1 MRDFG
6 GVVERTPARVVRPGS
21 AEEVAAAVRE
31 AAAAGLV
38 IVPRGA
44 GHSTYGQSLTGGV
57 CLDMRGLAGV
67 REVGPDRAVVGAGTT
82 WREVLDATLP
92 LGLAPPVLTDFLD
105 VTVGGTL
112 SSGGVGG
119 ASHMH
124 GTQAA
129 NVLALDVVV
138 DGRPVSC
145 SPAVRPEVFDAVRA
159 GLGAHGV
166 ITAATLR
173 LVPAPDRVLSC
184 TIPCRD
190 AADLLRVQREVRAD
204 HLSGQAKPSAE
215 GWRYEAKAVLHLG
228 TTPPH
233 TATIQPP
240 GTATQTT
247 PTQADAPHED
257 AVQAPGA
264 TPPPM
269 GTVQPSETAFQ
280 TAPAPADA
288 SHVGASQAPGAAQPH
303 TGTVLPPGAAAQTAT
318 APADGSHVGA
328 GLASGAAPP
337 HTGAVRGLG
346 GGARAVGVQA
356 GAASWVGGVSH
367 AGEVPPGTSEVEE
380 LSFLDFADRLRP
392 DVAEL
397 TVLGEWA
404 RPHPWGMVFLPG
416 ARAAEVIEETLASM
430 TAADLGLSGV
440 VLVKALRIGDV
451 PMLAAPA
458 DPVLFSLLRTASPG
472 CAAVAEMLAGNRAL
486 LARAEAVGG
495 TRYAVDSVP
504 DRWLDGA
511 ASQGQG

>member
-31 AAAAGLV
+31 AAATGLE

-92 LGLAPPVLTDFLD
+92 HGLTPPVLTDFLD

-119 ASHMH
+119 ASHLH

-145 SPAVRPEVFDAVRA
+145 SPTVRPEVFEAVRA

-166 ITAATLR
+166 ITGATLR

-190 AADLLRVQREVRAD
+190 TADLLRVQREVRAD

-233 TATIQPP
+233 TTTVRPPRTAAQTTPTHTDTSHLGATQAPGTAPPPTGTVQPP
-240 GTATQTT
+240 GTAAQIATAH
-247 PTQADAPHED
+247 ADTSHMG

-264 TPPPM
+264 APPPM
-269 GTVQPSETAFQ
+269 
-280 TAPAPADA
+280 
-288 SHVGASQAPGAAQPH
+288 
-303 TGTVLPPGAAAQTAT
+303 
-318 APADGSHVGA
+318 
-328 GLASGAAPP
+328 
-337 HTGAVRGLG
+337 GAVRGLG
-346 GGARAVGVQA
+346 AAAQTVGVQA
-356 GAASWVGGVSH
+356 GAGSCVGGVPH
-367 AGEVPPGTSEVEE
+367 AGEVPSGTSEVEE

-430 TAADLGLSGV
+430 TAAGLGLSGV

-472 CAAVAEMLAGNRAL
+472 CAGVAEMLAGNRAL

-504 DRWLDGA
+504 GRRLDGA
-511 ASQGQG
+511 ASLGQG

>member
-31 AAAAGLV
+31 AAATGLE

-92 LGLAPPVLTDFLD
+92 HGLTPPVLTDFLD

-119 ASHMH
+119 ASHLH

-145 SPAVRPEVFDAVRA
+145 SPTVRPEVFDAVRA

-166 ITAATLR
+166 ITGATLR

-233 TATIQPP
+233 TTTVRPP
-240 GTATQTT
+240 RTAAQTT
-247 PTQADAPHED
+247 PTHTDTSHLGAA
-257 AVQAPGA
+257 QAPGTA
-264 TPPPM
+264 PPP
-269 GTVQPSETAFQ
+269 
-280 TAPAPADA
+280 
-288 SHVGASQAPGAAQPH
+288 
-303 TGTVLPPGAAAQTAT
+303 
-318 APADGSHVGA
+318 
-328 GLASGAAPP
+328 
-337 HTGAVRGLG
+337 TGAVRGLG
-346 GGARAVGVQA
+346 AAAQTVGVQA
-356 GAASWVGGVSH
+356 GAGSCVGGVSH

-416 ARAAEVIEETLASM
+416 ARAAEVIEETLAST

-472 CAAVAEMLAGNRAL
+472 CAAVAGMLAGNRAL

-504 DRWLDGA
+504 GRRLDGA
-511 ASQGQG
+511 ASLGQG